1 MKNVFLSSLLLAA
14 GAASAAAQA
23 VAGNGFLQT
32 NLVADNSSFNPQIVN
47 TNMLDAWGI
56 ALRPPG
62 AGGHIW
68 VDDAETGTSVT
79 YIGDVNGMPLH
90 QDGLTQV
97 TLDTPRF
104 TDHGYAFVTGLVYN
118 SAKDLANQPVEFN
131 VSGPAQNDST
141 TPPTPIPGG
150 TSGSA
155 AFIFVTEDG
164 CINAWRSNT
173 ATAMTDTPIIIDYS
187 KTSSY
192 FPYAAN
198 SVFSGCAI
206 TVNAASS
213 PAYTA
218 AGGNRLFA
226 TDFRNN
232 AIEVF
237 NNQWQDITTS
247 FSFQTPASVA
257 GLHPFNIQDL
267 NGHLYVAYAE
277 FDAAGDE
284 GMEQISGAGL
294 GHVVEYNEDGTLVKD
309 FNDMGMLNAPWG
321 MAIAPAA
328 FGKFGGDLLV
338 ANFGD
343 GTIAAFDPNTGNF
356 LDQLRDTSG
365 NPISI
370 DGVWGLVFGN
380 GVSLGDVNSLY
391 FTAGPNSEYD
401 GLFGK
406 LAVPPTLTS
415 AASQQAQG
423 TAGTFTLP
431 LPISGAVAIE
441 PRKGSPQGT
450 YTIVANFAGPVES
463 MTATLGLQAG
473 QTGTAGGSIQGI
485 TYSGSSATI
494 TLTGVSDAQRLN
506 LHLSA
511 VQPGNLSA
519 DIPINI
525 LWGDVNGDGTVN
537 TLDLLKIRSESQ
549 AMLTNATCI
558 YDVNVDGNIN
568 TQDVLAT
575 QGLSQTHLP

>member
-1 MKNVFLSSLLLAA
+1 MKNLLLSCLLLAA
-14 GAASAAAQA
+14 AVAPAAAQA
-23 VAGNGFLQT
+23 VAGNAFLQT

-47 TNMLDAWGI
+47 PEMLDAWGI

-79 YIGDVNGMPLH
+79 YIGDVNGTPLH

-118 SAKDLANQPVEFN
+118 SAKDLANQPTEFN

-141 TPPTPIPGG
+141 SPPTPIPGG
-150 TSGSA
+150 TTGSA

-173 ATAMTDTPIIIDYS
+173 TTAMTDTPIIVDYS

-198 SVFSGCAI
+198 CVFSGCAI

-213 PAYTA
+213 SAYIA
-218 AGGNRLFA
+218 AGGNHFFA

-232 AIEVF
+232 VIEVF
-237 NNQWQDITTS
+237 NNQWQDVTS
-247 FSFQTPASVA
+247 SFTFQTPADV
-257 GLHPFNIQDL
+257 GNLHPFNIQDL
-267 NGHLYVAYAE
+267 NGHLFVAYAQ

-284 GMEQISGAGL
+284 GMEQTNGQGL

-309 FNDMGMLNAPWG
+309 FTDGSMLNAPWG
-321 MAIAPAA
+321 LAIAPAA

-338 ANFGD
+338 GNFGD
-343 GTIAAFDPNTGNF
+343 GTIAVYDPNTGNF
-356 LDQLRDTSG
+356 IDQLRDASG

-370 DGVWGLVFGN
+370 DGLWGLTFGN
-380 GVSLGDVNSLY
+380 GVSLGDLNALY

-406 LAVPPTLTS
+406 LSVPPALTS
-415 AASQQAQG
+415 ASSQQTQG
-423 TAGTFTLP
+423 TAGTFSLP
-431 LPISGAVAIE
+431 LPLTGPVAIE
-441 PRKGSPQGT
+441 PRKGATPGT
-450 YTIVANFAGPVES
+450 YTIVANFAGPVMS
-463 MTATLGLQAG
+463 LNATLGLQTG
-473 QTGTAGGSIQGI
+473 QTGTAVGSVQGI

-494 TLTGVSDAQRLN
+494 TLTGVADSQRLN

-511 VQPGNLSA
+511 VQPGNLSG

-525 LWGDVNGDGTVN
+525 LWGDVNGDGVVN
-537 TLDLLKIRSESQ
+537 TLDFLKIRGESQ
-549 AMLTNATCI
+549 ATLSNATCI
-558 YDVNVDGNIN
+558 YDTNVDGSIN
-568 TQDVLAT
+568 VQDVLVT

>member
-1 MKNVFLSSLLLAA
+1 MKNVLLSSFLLASSLA
-14 GAASAAAQA
+14 TAAAQA

-32 NLVADNSSFNPQIVN
+32 NLVADSSSFNPQIVN
-47 TNMLDAWGI
+47 SEMLDAWGI

-79 YIGDVNGMPLH
+79 YIGDVNGVALH

-118 SAKDLANQPVEFN
+118 AAKDLTNQPVEFN
-131 VSGPAQNDST
+131 VSGPADNDST

-155 AFIFVTEDG
+155 AFIFATEDG

-173 ATAMTDTPIIIDYS
+173 ETAMTDTPIIIDYS

-198 SVFSGCAI
+198 CVFSGCAI
-206 TVNAASS
+206 TVNAAGS
-213 PAYTA
+213 PAYVA
-218 AGGNRLFA
+218 AGGNRFFA

-232 AIEVF
+232 AIEVI
-237 NNQWQDITTS
+237 NNQWQDITSS
-247 FSFQTPASVA
+247 FTFQTPASVGA
-257 GLHPFNIQDL
+257 LHPFNIQDL
-267 NGHLYVAYAE
+267 NGHLYVEYAE

-321 MAIAPAA
+321 VAIAPAA

-343 GTIAAFDPNTGNF
+343 GTIAVFDPNTGNF
-356 LDQLRDTSG
+356 IDQLRDTSG
-365 NPISI
+365 TPISV
-370 DGVWGLVFGN
+370 DGIWGLTFGN
-380 GVSLGDVNSLY
+380 GVSLGDLNALY
-391 FTAGPNSEYD
+391 FTSGPNSEYD

-406 LAVPPTLTS
+406 LSVPPTLAS
-415 AASQQAQG
+415 AASQQAEG
-423 TAGTFTLP
+423 AAGTFSLP
-431 LPISGAVAIE
+431 LSLTGPVTVE
-441 PRKGSPQGT
+441 PREGPQGT
-450 YTIVANFAGPVES
+450 YTIVANFAGPVMS
-463 MTATLGLQAG
+463 LNATLGLQSG
-473 QTGTAGGSIQGI
+473 QTGTAVGSVQGI

-494 TLTGVSDAQRLN
+494 TLTGVGDAQRLN

-511 VQPGNLSA
+511 VQPGNLSS

-549 AMLTNATCI
+549 ATITNTTCV
-558 YDVNVDGNIN
+558 YDINVDGSIN
-568 TQDVLAT
+568 TQDILVT